1 MSGQPPAAGETRP
14 PWQVLLIGGSSG
26 TGKTT
31 LARALARHYGV
42 PWLAVDDLR
51 LAIQHVTTPAQH
63 PVLHRF
69 FTDEAL
75 YEDADAYR
83 DALIAVAEAM
93 APAVAV
99 VIANH
104 LSQHREFDPCIIE
117 GDGIVPWLAV
127 PERAAHS
134 PHLAPVTAAMHAA
147 QVRAFFVHEL
157 DEEGIRGAITGRTRG
172 ADIGFTEAQRATVR
186 GSWLYGE
193 WLRAEAERFGLPV
206 LSSRPHDTLLAR
218 ALALLDG

>member
-1 MSGQPPAAGETRP
+1 MQP

-31 LARALARHYGV
+31 LARSLARHYGV
-42 PWLAVDDLR
+42 PWLALDDVR
-51 LAIQHVTTPAQH
+51 LAIQHTTTPAQH
-63 PVLHRF
+63 PILHRF
-69 FTDEAL
+69 LTDQAP
-75 YEDADAYR
+75 YETAKAYR

-127 PERAAHS
+127 PERAVQS
-134 PHLAPVTAAMHAA
+134 PHIAPVTAAIHTAH
-147 QVRAFFVHEL
+147 VRTFFVHEP
-157 DEEGIRGAITGRTRG
+157 DEEGIYRAMAARGRG
-172 ADIGFTEAQRATVR
+172 FDQHDTNQQRPVVR

-193 WLRAEAERFGLPV
+193 WLRAEAERYGLPV
-206 LSSRPHDTLLAR
+206 LSSRPYETSLTR